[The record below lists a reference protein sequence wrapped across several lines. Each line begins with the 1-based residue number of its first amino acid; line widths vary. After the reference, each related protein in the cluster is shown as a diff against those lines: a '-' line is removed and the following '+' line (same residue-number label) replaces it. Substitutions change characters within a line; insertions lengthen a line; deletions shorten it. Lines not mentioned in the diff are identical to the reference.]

1 MNYAAPVNFDSIAA
15 ALDFIKSE
23 LQSKV
28 DQNNK
33 MVLEDEKSGQ
43 KLRLLQEQIDQ
54 LNAKAQDLTAHI
66 VKLESKRETVKQEL
80 KDYST
85 KITERLE
92 RERTDFEAV
101 RMKRRE
107 ELEAREKLLE
117 DHSTELDQVELR
129 LSSRDNSLDD
139 RENQLKE
146 AGDALSAARKE
157 LLAQQQVFED
167 SKTTLLQEVALN
179 NAEIQ
184 KEIEAAT
191 QKALLLDAQQSE
203 LDKKKHTIDDKLS
216 DTEKYRDEALNFMA
230 LAENKLKAVERA
242 AKTQADRENQLN
254 LRQVSLIELEKSLTK
269 RKIQLDDR
277 EATIKSHS
285 GI

>member
-92 RERTDFEAV
+92 RERADFEAV